1 MTCQRAES
9 SGEINR
15 INEKSACILQALVLY
30 YHGDFVEMPGE
41 LCPDGRG
48 FPPTVP
54 IYLVY
59 GYMQAK
65 KGELP

>member
-1 MTCQRAES
+1 MM
-9 SGEINR
+9 
-15 INEKSACILQALVLY
+15 LY